1 MKKKIF
7 LTLLVPLA
15 LTGCMGTNGLTGKVQ
30 KFNLEVVEHRW
41 AREGVFLG
49 LHIVWVYRI
58 CTVLDLIVFNS
69 IEFWSGENPING
81 KSPLVDVPM
90 DTIKKMGMNDVNKAQ
105 IERLTANKA
114 KLYIDFTNGDKISFD
129 VDRTGDEYQVSYLG
143 KEFFKGLVNNVNNVP
158 SIEQ

>member
-7 LTLLVPLA
+7 LALFVPLTF
-15 LTGCMGTNGLTGKVQ
+15 TGCMGTNGLGGKVK

-49 LHIVWVYRI
+49 LHIIWVYRI
-58 CTVLDLIVFNS
+58 CTVLDLLVFNS
-69 IEFWSGENPING
+69 IEFWSGKNPING
-81 KSPLVDVPM
+81 KSPLVDIPL
-90 DTIKKMGMNDVNKAQ
+90 DTVKKMGMNDVNKAQ
-105 IERLTANKA
+105 IERMTAEKA

-129 VDRTGDEYQVSYLG
+129 VDRTGDEYKVSYLG
-143 KEFFKGLVNNVNNVP
+143 KEFFKGSVNDVNNVS